1 MKKYIDKIETTVPY
15 TQDRIEINISGRDL
29 IITGANGC
37 GKTSLVDSIHKK
49 LVDLVRSKKLDQV
62 DQWENKRKQWLKI
75 KKDTTEGTSQ
85 YQQAKQQ
92 VEHFDNEIRSVND
105 NPKISIRNH
114 IEFSKNVDSELGV
127 IELFPAV
134 RQSSI
139 QDARSASGTTYNKDD
154 LNNWRSSAQIGNQL
168 EQHLVNLHTRR
179 SFSITENKNPEL
191 ESDITKWL
199 SNFDDNLKFLMEDNS
214 VHLSFDADNFKFHI
228 HQSGKAPYT
237 FQNLSSGYSSI
248 FSVFS
253 KLLMR
258 SEYLKVSPS
267 KLCGVAIVDEID
279 AHLHVSLQR
288 KILPFLTDSFPNIQF
303 IVTTHSPFVL
313 TSLSEVVIFDISRNE
328 QVGDLSSYSYEA
340 VLEGLFGVNSSSDIL
355 QNKIREIA
363 KYIEN
368 PDLNVLALK
377 RLIEGIGSEVEV
389 LDEESRFFVNKAKLI
404 VNKSKAEIHKD
415 V

>member
-1 MKKYIDKIETTVPY
+1 MKKYIDTIETTVPY
-15 TQDRIEINISGRDL
+15 TQDRIKIDISGRDL

-49 LVDLVRSKKLDQV
+49 LVDIVRSKKLDQV
-62 DQWENKRKQWLKI
+62 GKWESQIKQILQI
-75 KKDTTEGTSQ
+75 KENATEGSSQ

-92 VEHFDNEIRSVND
+92 IENLDNKVRSVTD
-105 NPKISIRNH
+105 DPKISISDH

-139 QDARSASGTTYNKDD
+139 QDARSASGTNYNKGD
-154 LNNWRSSAQIGNQL
+154 LNNQRSSAQIGNQL
-168 EQHLVNLHTRR
+168 EQHLVNLYTRR
-179 SFSITENKNPEL
+179 SFSITEKKNPEL
-191 ESDITKWL
+191 ESEITKWL
-199 SNFDDNLKFLMEDNS
+199 LGFDENLKFLMEDNS
-214 VHLSFDADNFKFHI
+214 VHLNFDADDFKFYI

-267 KLCGVAIVDEID
+267 KLCGVAIIDEID
-279 AHLHVSLQR
+279 AHLHVTLQR
-288 KILPFLTDSFPNIQF
+288 KILPFLSDSFPGIQF

-313 TSLSEVVIFDISRNE
+313 TSVSDVVIFDISRSE

-355 QNKIREIA
+355 QKKIREIA

-368 PDLNVLALK
+368 PDLNVFALK
-377 RLIEGIGSEVEV
+377 RLIEGIDSEVEV
-389 LDEESRFFVNKAKLI
+389 LDEESKFFVNKAKLI
-404 VNKSKAEIHKD
+404 VNRSKAET
-415 V
+415 